1 MRESKPICQSNNRKG
16 GDWNNMV
23 SQGYNEQEQNN
34 LNEIEELLNKSSIY
48 VSIGPGEKAT
58 LRFLTQKKI
67 QEIEKQYN
75 GQILKKIRFVVIDV
89 NTGSSQE
96 KFFDLGRRSA
106 RLIIA
111 KLKEGHTLLKIERIG
126 SGKDTLYIPTEVST

>member
-1 MRESKPICQSNNRKG
+1 MI
-16 GDWNNMV
+16 
-23 SQGYNEQEQNN
+23 SQEYSEQEQNN
-34 LNEIEELLNKSSIY
+34 LNEIEEILNKSSIY

-75 GQILKKIRFVVIDV
+75 EILKKVRFVVIDV
-89 NTGSSQE
+89 NTGSNQE
-96 KFFDLGRRSA
+96 KFFDVGRRLA

-111 KLKEGHTLLKIERIG
+111 KLREGHTLLKIERIG
-126 SGKDTLYIPTEVST
+126 SGKDTLYIPTEVTG

>member
-1 MRESKPICQSNNRKG
+1 M
-16 GDWNNMV
+16 
-23 SQGYNEQEQNN
+23 
-34 LNEIEELLNKSSIY
+34 
-48 VSIGPGEKAT
+48 
-58 LRFLTQKKI
+58 
-67 QEIEKQYN
+67 
-75 GQILKKIRFVVIDV
+75 IDV

-126 SGKDTLYIPTEVST
+126 SGKDTLYIPTEVSA